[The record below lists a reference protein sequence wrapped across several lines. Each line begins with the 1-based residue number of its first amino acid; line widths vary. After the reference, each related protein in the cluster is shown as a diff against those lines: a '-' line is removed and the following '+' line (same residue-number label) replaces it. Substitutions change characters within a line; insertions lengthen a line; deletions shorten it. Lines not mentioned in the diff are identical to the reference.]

1 MKIITSPS
9 QMQAQTEAWRAAGFT
24 IGLVP
29 TMGYLHE
36 GHLSLAAA
44 ARESCDIVVMSIF
57 VNPTQF
63 APNEDLA
70 TYPRSLA
77 HDAQLA
83 HGAGVDCLFC
93 PSAAQMYPPGYASYM
108 EVEGLS
114 QRLCGITRPSHFRG
128 VATVCL
134 KLFHIVLPHHA
145 FFGQKDA
152 QQYLILRRMVEDMNL
167 PLQLHRCPIVREAD
181 GLAKS
186 SRNLYLDAQQR
197 QNAVALHQALT
208 HAQALYEAGV
218 RDAATL
224 RAAVVER
231 IEATPGAKLDY
242 VEFVST
248 VDLQPLEHLEKPF
261 LMAMAVY
268 FGKTRLIDNWIC
280 E

>member
-9 QMQAQTEAWRAAGFT
+9 QMQAQAEAWRAAGFT

-83 HGAGVDCLFC
+83 QGAGVDCLFC
-93 PSAAQMYPPGYASYM
+93 PSAVQMYPPGYASYV

-114 QRLCGITRPSHFRG
+114 QRLCGITRPRHFRG

-145 FFGQKDA
+145 FFGQKDV

-197 QNAVALHQALT
+197 QNAVTLHQSLA

-242 VEFVST
+242 VEIVST